1 MANFFTD
8 NELLEAKGG
17 CLVFDIESFPN
28 YFLIVCKCFHTG
40 RLVTFERY
48 EGVDFNIQKLLF
60 VLHNFTC
67 VGFNSNSYDMPMAW
81 ASLKGFTAEVLNRIT
96 RDIII
101 GEERPRDIE
110 KSYGFKVGNT
120 KHVDLIEVAPLKA
133 SLKLYAGRL
142 HAPLLRDLP
151 FAPTK
156 KLTLEEMKEVFD
168 YCINDVDNTALLLAN
183 LIKQLD
189 LRQTLGAEYNIDLLS
204 KSDAQIAEHVLSS
217 EIAKHIGREVKRPT
231 IAPGTIFKYD
241 PPAFLSFKTE
251 VLKDA
256 FEKCKSAIFE
266 IPREGKLLLPLELTG
281 EIVKTK
287 RKGIK
292 VNVGNSTY
300 QIGLGGLHS
309 CEKSISHEADG
320 DTILTEKDVTSYY
333 PFIIL
338 NNKYFPLHIGEA
350 FLDSYGD
357 VVRQRLKAKQLNKQ
371 SKCEKESL
379 RNRLNELGKNGIKKE
394 YLRLESIIDL
404 NTTISD
410 SLKITIN
417 GSFGK
422 FGSKWSKLYSP
433 HLMIQVTL
441 TGQLSLLMLIEMIE
455 SQGIPV
461 VSGNTD
467 GIVIKCPKSRYR
479 DLEMI
484 CLKWESLTAFNLEE
498 TRYSA
503 LYSRDVNN
511 YLAIKEKGGHKG
523 KGAFSF
529 PDLDAGKFN
538 LSKNPV
544 NQICVEAVLAHIK
557 TGKPL
562 LEFIQASKDVRK
574 FVTVRNVKGGA
585 VKNGEYLGKAI
596 RWYYKFGEMGT
607 INYQNTG
614 NKVPKSDGAKP
625 LMILPSELPK
635 DIDYKRYETEAEDI
649 LNDIG
654 FYEKAKQLNLF

>member
-1 MANFFTD
+1 MINHFTD
-8 NELLEAKGG
+8 SELMENKGG

-40 RLVTFERY
+40 RLATFERY

-60 VLHNFTC
+60 VLHNFTYI
-67 VGFNSNSYDMPMAW
+67 GFNSNSYDMLMAW
-81 ASLKGFTAEVLNRIT
+81 ASLKGFSAEVLNDIT

-142 HAPLLRDLP
+142 HAPLLQDLP

-217 EIAKHIGREVKRPT
+217 EIAKRTGREVKRPT
-231 IAPGTIFKYD
+231 ISPGTTFKYD
-241 PPAFLSFKTE
+241 PPAFLAFKTE

-256 FEKCKSAIFE
+256 FEKCKAAIFE
-266 IPREGKLLLPLELTG
+266 IPNEGKLLLPLALTG

-309 CEKSISHEADG
+309 CEKSISHEADE

-338 NNKYFPLHIGEA
+338 NNKYFPLHMGEA
-350 FLDSYGD
+350 FLDAYGPI
-357 VVRQRLKAKQLNKQ
+357 VHTRLDAKRAGDKTKA
-371 SKCEKESL
+371 
-379 RNRLNELGKNGIKKE
+379 
-394 YLRLESIIDL
+394 
-404 NTTISD
+404 D

-467 GIVIKCPKSRYR
+467 GIVIKCPKSRYP

-538 LSKNPV
+538 LTKNPV
-544 NQICVEAVLAHIK
+544 NQICVEAVLAHIN
-557 TGKPL
+557 TGESIIGHIRKCV
-562 LEFIQASKDVRK
+562 DVRK
-574 FVTVRNVKGGA
+574 FVTVRNVRGGA
-585 VKNGEYLGKAI
+585 IKNGEYLGKAI

-625 LMILPSELPK
+625 LMILPDDLPK